1 MVPNANVANVGHH
14 DAADP
19 PPEEEFTSSESQL
32 HELLT
37 TFMSRLRE
45 ATEVSDSYHSQLEH
59 SAQQMAGAHD
69 VPEIER
75 LLQDLLR
82 ATRTMAR
89 DSQGV
94 HDELSNMQEK
104 VLTTDQQIAR
114 LHAELDR
121 LNILA
126 RHDPLTGALNR
137 KGMDES
143 INREVSKVRR
153 AGTPLAVAMLD
164 IDHFKQLND
173 RLGHAA
179 GDAALR
185 HLAVVAREVLRPQD
199 TVARYGGEEFVVL
212 LPDTVLE
219 RGVDAIR
226 RLAGELAKR
235 TLASGVESA
244 HITFSA
250 GVAQLGEQEGGMEAI
265 DRADAAMYRAKAAG
279 RNRVVSA

>member
-1 MVPNANVANVGHH
+1 MVNISNDNAAE
-14 DAADP
+14 P
-19 PPEEEFTSSESQL
+19 PPDEEFSSSEAQL

-37 TFMSRLRE
+37 TFMGRLRA

-75 LLQDLLR
+75 LLQDLLS
-82 ATRTMAR
+82 ATRAMAR

-94 HDELSNMQEK
+94 HDELSSMQEK

-143 INREVSKVRR
+143 VNREVSKVRR
-153 AGTPLAVAMLD
+153 TGTPLAVAMLD
-164 IDHFKQLND
+164 IDHFKKLND

-226 RLAGELAKR
+226 RLASELAKR
-235 TLASGVESA
+235 AFSSGGEPVR
-244 HITFSA
+244 ITFSA
-250 GVAQLGEQEGGMEAI
+250 GVAQLGEKEGGMDAI
-265 DRADAAMYRAKAAG
+265 DRADAAMYQAKDAG
-279 RNRVVSA
+279 RNRVVAA

>member
-1 MVPNANVANVGHH
+1 MTPMDNDSAHL
-14 DAADP
+14 DAAELAADD
-19 PPEEEFTSSESQL
+19 EFSASEAQL

-37 TFMSRLRE
+37 SFMSRLRA

-75 LLQDLLR
+75 LLQDLLL
-82 ATRTMAR
+82 ATRAMAR

-94 HDELSNMQEK
+94 HDELSSMQEK

-153 AGTPLAVAMLD
+153 TGTPLAVAMLD
-164 IDHFKQLND
+164 IDHFKKLND

-199 TVARYGGEEFVVL
+199 TVARYGGEEFVLL

-219 RGVDAIR
+219 RGVDAVR

-235 TLASGVESA
+235 PFSSGAEPVRV
-244 HITFSA
+244 TFSA
-250 GVAQLGEQEGGMEAI
+250 GVAQLGEREGGMEAI
-265 DRADAAMYRAKAAG
+265 DRADAAMYRAKEAG
-279 RNRVVSA
+279 RNCVMAA